1 MQSVQLHV
9 CCLFNRAGFVLPL
22 VVHCCSPPRRGA
34 ISRNCPLSEQ
44 LRRHVPRQPPTGVS
58 NVHHASPLSSRYG
71 NGSLMAAR
79 AICANGN
86 GIRSTP
92 ATPAVPQLAESAANG
107 NGAAANGATPNGAG
121 AARPSSV
128 TPPARRVKLFGT
140 PPPASLTGNGSG
152 SGGGGGGSGR
162 GFSARIAQQQQA
174 LAASAAD
181 AAAAATNGP
190 TAAPTVAQTATS
202 TLRTSPRRQRASFK
216 QLF

>member
-1 MQSVQLHV
+1 ML
-9 CCLFNRAGFVLPL
+9 
-22 VVHCCSPPRRGA
+22 CCSPPRRGA

-58 NVHHASPLSSRYG
+58 NAHHYASPLSSR
-71 NGSLMAAR
+71 NATAAGSLIAAR
-79 AICANGN
+79 AICVSG

-92 ATPAVPQLAESAANG
+92 ATPAVPQLGESTANGNGSAANG
-107 NGAAANGATPNGAG
+107 TGATPNGAG
-121 AARPSSV
+121 APRPSSGI

-140 PPPASLTGNGSG
+140 PPPASLSGSG
-152 SGGGGGGSGR
+152 SGSGSGGGGGSGR
-162 GFSARIAQQQQA
+162 GFSVRIAQQQQA

-181 AAAAATNGP
+181 AAAAAAATVASKP
-190 TAAPTVAQTATS
+190 TASPAVAQAATS